1 MSSKPL
7 TAPLGTFDEIV
18 AQEKALALPHFTAD
32 DAFELGLLIRNRLRE
47 ISQSPAVVNIA
58 KANNQQLLFHATSR
72 PGTVPENDNWVRR
85 KRNVV
90 LRFGFS
96 TWAAHNMFE
105 KGDEEMF
112 KARFQLG
119 EQAEQYAIHGG
130 GFPVRVTGVEGPVA
144 AVVVSGLAQEED
156 HQIIVECLQTFLAGQ
171 QQ

>member
-1 MSSKPL
+1 M
-7 TAPLGTFDEIV
+7 
-18 AQEKALALPHFTAD
+18 PHFTAD
-32 DAFELGLLIRNRLRE
+32 DAFELGILIRNRLRE

-58 KANNQQLLFHATSR
+58 MANNQQLLFHATSR
-72 PGTVPENDNWVRR
+72 PGTVPENDNWVCR

-96 TWAAHNMFE
+96 TWAAHNMFD
-105 KGDEEMF
+105 KGDEEKF

-156 HQIIVECLQTFLAGQ
+156 HQIIVECLQAVLAGQ
-171 QQ
+171 PAVI